1 MAGVRLGAADV
12 DPLVVG
18 LQLLGSG
25 GGGDPLPLRHGLR
38 RVLAAGDVE
47 LHDPADLGDA
57 PVVAVGMLGA
67 TRVFAEKLPSG
78 HEITRAVR
86 ALARWTGVVPAALMP
101 YEAAGL
107 NGAVAVAAA
116 GELGLPL
123 VDADLMGRALPR
135 LDQLSRAVAG
145 HPLTPYALA
154 EASGQVVLVD
164 DADPVALER
173 VARAVVAQ
181 GGGWAGGRVARCRP
195 AVVAADACTGT
206 LARAL
211 RLGRAHARL
220 VRPAPAEVA
229 DALGGRVLAAGRI
242 VEIARHPSASFGRAG
257 VTIVDESGADE
268 SSTRESSGVLR
279 VEAENEYLLAI
290 HDGEPV
296 ASCPDLLCVLDRR
309 TAAPIA
315 VDALRLGDDVLAV
328 ALPGPSWWRA
338 SPERLRH
345 VDPHAFGL
353 DCDAVLLPEPWGS
366 TP

>member
-25 GGGDPLPLRHGLR
+25 GGGDPRHGLR
-38 RVLAAGDVE
+38 RALAADGVT

-78 HEITRAVR
+78 QEITLAVR
-86 ALARWTGVVPAALMP
+86 ALARWTGVTPAALMP

-107 NGAVAVAAA
+107 NGALAVAAA
-116 GELGLPL
+116 RELGLPL

-135 LDQLSRAVAG
+135 LDQLTRAVAG
-145 HPLTPYALA
+145 GPLTPYALA

-173 VARAVVAQ
+173 VARTVVAQ
-181 GGGWAGGRVARCRP
+181 GGGWAGTALAPVPARLL
-195 AVVAADACTGT
+195 ATDACTGT

-211 RLGRAHARL
+211 RLGRAHAGL
-220 VRPAPAEVA
+220 VRPSPAEVA
-229 DALGGRVLAAGRI
+229 DALGGRVLAAGRT

-257 VTIVDESGADE
+257 ITIVDESAA
-268 SSTRESSGVLR
+268 VLR

-290 HDGEPV
+290 LDGEPV
-296 ASCPDLLCVLDRR
+296 ASCPDLLCLLDRR

-315 VDALRLGDDVLAV
+315 VDGLRLGDDVLAV
-328 ALPGPSWWRA
+328 TLPGPSWWRA
-338 SPERLRH
+338 TPERLRH

-353 DCDAVLLPEPWGS
+353 DCDAVLMPESALRSSAGS
-366 TP
+366 VP